1 MRSHTAFMTTDRV
14 FTAAPERAEQIM
26 RVVYA
31 RIPARNWPGSTA
43 RRTASRA
50 VVLPQAATGIPG
62 PGPAVLAGGPA
73 RDGPGPRAGR
83 TASRG
88 GVLPGAARGIP
99 GPGPPV
105 LAGEPAVARVLL
117 RRPGRRGSP
126 SRSRA
131 STSNSSPAPPDGLTS
146 ARLHHRPEGRR
157 TGGQPGS
164 GASQSKSQKARSK
177 LLSEQ

>member
-1 MRSHTAFMTTDRV
+1 MSAGIVSSSMRSHTAFMTTDRV

-62 PGPAVLAGGPA
+62 PGPAVLAG
-73 RDGPGPRAGR
+73 
-83 TASRG
+83 
-88 GVLPGAARGIP
+88 
-99 GPGPPV
+99 
-105 LAGEPAVARVLL
+105 EPAVARVLL

-146 ARLHHRPEGRR
+146 ARLHHRPEGRH

-164 GASQSKSQKARSK
+164 ARRKQARESVCGEVRAPAV
-177 LLSEQ
+177 LIRRPTCWPFLYG